1 MTTSITSLASA
12 TLPLTGTERVPMDQT
27 VGAAIA
33 ASALVV
39 GTGYRIESLGTT
51 NWTACGLPAEVT
63 AAVGLTF
70 VATAAGTGTGTAI
83 EARTV
88 ETTTQAIA
96 DLAGAAAGTVTS
108 VALSVPT
115 GFSVSGS
122 PVTTTGTLALSFAP
136 GYSLPTDARQSDW
149 DAAFTQRRTWDGGDQ
164 HLNAATGRAS
174 LGLGSAAQAAT
185 TDFVSATTTQAPNI
199 VLAGPAS
206 GASAAPTFRALVAA
220 DLPTTTVTANSYG
233 SGSSVGAFTVDARG
247 RLTAAS
253 NISISIAATAI
264 SDSTS
269 TGRAV
274 LIAVDA
280 AAARTAISAEQAG
293 AAAAAQAAAVQR
305 SNHTGTQLA
314 ATISD
319 FSAAVAALGTTVGNA
334 LRQLVNPSAVSFL
347 RINADNSVTARSTSE
362 MRGDLGLTS
371 AATATIGTAA
381 GNLVALDGSA
391 RLPAVDAS
399 QLTGLVVG
407 DSNIATAG
415 LSQASLNGRPVAPFA
430 PSTAYSKGDLVSLYG
445 LVYRRKTAGT
455 SGATLDPAMWDLQ
468 SAADGTNDIYYTA
481 GRYFNP
487 SIAPATTGIAVG
499 QNTIFLYPFI
509 VRRRVR
515 VNGVQVRVLTAA
527 ASTTFQIAIYP
538 ASSARAPTGLPL
550 ASTTDMSLAAASAVA
565 ASISPIWLDT
575 GQIYFRAINV
585 FGSATG
591 VFVAPTSSHPEAVNL
606 IGATSAF
613 PSSTVSNVELSLAWG
628 YGNWPDMTGRATTEG
643 SIPRVS
649 LAFLVSELG

>member
-88 ETTTQAIA
+88 EATTQAIA

-362 MRGDLGLTS
+362 MRGDLALTS

-487 SIAPATTGIAVG
+487 SIAPTTTGIAVG

-643 SIPRVS
+643 NIPRVS